1 MTGKKVISLDKIN
14 EIINSKAKEYEGNA
28 EYAKAEAIN
37 DLKIDI
43 NDPDNI
49 EDVSQNIQQTSGVIS
64 AQKIIDDEL

>member
-14 EIINSKAKEYEGNA
+14 EIIDNKAKEYEGNA
-28 EYAKAEAIN
+28 EDAKAEALN